1 MGDFLLDIFDRIAQ
15 TLENRVRSG
24 IGRPYFR
31 SAKYMAHEF
40 STANFKPIEGGD
52 ERLIAFIDGGNS
64 PILEGP
70 GISVQLNRVALGLF
84 RGSQRVQPEMPS
96 RIEFFSVMTMNPE
109 EEICRFQI
117 HPIREEY
124 LEFLPDEDDMHL
136 ELKDTDTVDESTL
149 KGLPRRFAE
158 WSMALGALDEL
169 DAGDL
174 LVRDGSLQASFEKE
188 NNYINELG
196 DRAGNIHVVG
206 LSKTCTLY
214 TTTSISLLSAI
225 GRLASE
231 GDVKGTWCYDPIA
244 IRTDRPT
251 ILAAVK
257 LNPAGRIFRM
267 DILGDYEGYK
277 ALDVASALALNAG
290 DACFPGYPY
299 GLVDVDMRARVSGDE
314 VEIYRRRVLSQIR
327 DGEVLRG
334 IKYETESLDY
344 HDTLNRY
351 AGED

>member
-1 MGDFLLDIFDRIAQ
+1 MDIFDRIAQ

-31 SAKYMAHEF
+31 SAKYRAHEF
-40 STANFKPIEGGD
+40 STANFTPIEGGD

-84 RGSQRVQPEMPS
+84 RGGQRVQPEMPS

-109 EEICRFQI
+109 EEMCRFQL

-136 ELKDTDTVDESTL
+136 ELEDTDTVDESTL

-158 WSMALGALDEL
+158 WSMALAALDEL
-169 DAGDL
+169 DAGDI

-188 NNYINELG
+188 NSYINKLG
-196 DRAGNIHVVG
+196 DRAGEIHVTG

-231 GDVKGTWCYDPIA
+231 GGVKGTWCYHPIA

-251 ILAAVK
+251 TLTAVK

-267 DILGDYEGYK
+267 DILGEYDGDE
-277 ALDVASALALNAG
+277 ALDVASTLSLNAR

>member
-1 MGDFLLDIFDRIAQ
+1 MDIFDRIAQ

-31 SAKYMAHEF
+31 SAKYRVHEF
-40 STANFKPIEGGD
+40 STTNFTPIEGGD
-52 ERLIAFIDGGNS
+52 KRLVAFIDGGNS

-84 RGSQRVQPEMPS
+84 RGGQRVQPEMPS

-109 EEICRFQI
+109 EEMCIFQI

-136 ELKDTDTVDESTL
+136 ELEDTDTVEESTL

-158 WSMALGALDEL
+158 WSMALAALDEL
-169 DAGDL
+169 DAGDV

-188 NNYINELG
+188 NSYINKLG
-196 DRAGNIHVVG
+196 DRAGEIHVTG

-231 GDVKGTWCYDPIA
+231 RGLKGAWCYHPIA

-251 ILAAVK
+251 TLTAVK

-267 DILGDYEGYK
+267 DILGEYDGDET
-277 ALDVASALALNAG
+277 LDVASTLSLNAR

-327 DGEVLRG
+327 DGKVLRG

-344 HDTLNRY
+344 HDTLNSY

>member
-1 MGDFLLDIFDRIAQ
+1 LDIFDRIAQ

-40 STANFKPIEGGD
+40 STANFKPIEGGK

-84 RGSQRVQPEMPS
+84 RGGQRVQPEMPS

-109 EEICRFQI
+109 EEMCRFQL
-117 HPIREEY
+117 HPVREEY

-158 WSMALGALDEL
+158 WSMALGALNEL
-169 DAGDL
+169 DAGDI

-231 GDVKGTWCYDPIA
+231 GDMKGTWCYDPIA

-314 VEIYRRRVLSQIR
+314 VEIYRRRLLSQIR
-327 DGEVLRG
+327 DRKVLEAIRD
-334 IKYETESLDY
+334 EMNTLNY
-344 HDTLNRY
+344 HDELNRY

>member
-1 MGDFLLDIFDRIAQ
+1 MDIFDSIAQ
-15 TLENRVRSG
+15 TLENRVSSG

-31 SAKYMAHEF
+31 SAKYRVHEF
-40 STANFKPIEGGD
+40 STDNFIPIEGGE
-52 ERLIAFIDGGNS
+52 ERLMAFIDGGNS

-70 GISVQLNRVALGLF
+70 GISVHLNRVALGLF
-84 RGSQRVQPEMPS
+84 RGAQRVQPEMPA
-96 RIEFFSVMTMNPE
+96 RIEFFSVMTINPE
-109 EEICRFQI
+109 EEMCRFQI

-136 ELKDTDTVDESTL
+136 EFKDTDTVDESTL

-169 DAGDL
+169 DAGDI

-188 NNYINELG
+188 NSHISKLG
-196 DRAGNIHVVG
+196 DRAGDIHVAG

-214 TTTSISLLSAI
+214 TTTSLSLLSAI

-231 GDVKGTWCYDPIA
+231 QGLKGAWCYHPIA

-251 ILAAVK
+251 TLTAVK

-267 DILGDYEGYK
+267 DILGECESNET
-277 ALDVASALALNAG
+277 LDVTSALLLNAG

-299 GLVDVDMRARVSGDE
+299 GLVDVDMRARVSADE
-314 VEIYRRRVLSQIR
+314 VEIYRRRVLSQVS
-327 DGEVLRG
+327 DGKILKG
-334 IKYETESLDY
+334 IKDETESLDY